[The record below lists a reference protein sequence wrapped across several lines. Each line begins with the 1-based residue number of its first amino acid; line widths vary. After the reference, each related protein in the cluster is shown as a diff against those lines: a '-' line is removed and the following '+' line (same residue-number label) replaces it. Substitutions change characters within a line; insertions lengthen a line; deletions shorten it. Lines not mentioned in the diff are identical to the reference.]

1 LSDNRK
7 QVAIGAI
14 LKRSPWVCPMEAPR
28 IGNIF
33 AAIPVSRGELLKRV
47 DPWTQR
53 RKISRGLCA
62 ELITT
67 SEAVLANDLA
77 QDEIDRWM
85 EAYKSKD
92 FEALKVGYRRKR
104 RTVGALAAGRS

>member
-1 LSDNRK
+1 
-7 QVAIGAI
+7 
-14 LKRSPWVCPMEAPR
+14 MEAPR

-33 AAIPVSRGELLKRV
+33 AAIPVSRAELLKRV
-47 DPWTQR
+47 DRWTQG
-53 RKISRGLCA
+53 RKISLCHGPCA

-67 SEAVLANDLA
+67 SEAVLAHDLA

-104 RTVGALAAGRS
+104 